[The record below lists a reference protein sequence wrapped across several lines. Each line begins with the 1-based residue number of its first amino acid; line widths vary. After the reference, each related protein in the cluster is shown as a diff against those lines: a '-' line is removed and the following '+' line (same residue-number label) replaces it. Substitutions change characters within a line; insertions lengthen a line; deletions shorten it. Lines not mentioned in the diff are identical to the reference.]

1 MLLLPSQRCLKF
13 ENLNLDLLDFLE
25 SGDLAVIDLVAHAR
39 YPGAQEHH
47 AAYELNPEKHRSVKV
62 PVVLKPWHREGQG
75 SVAEDD
81 SKNGVDGGATH
92 LPSWQLLERTTALGD
107 DERDV
112 IELGAGG
119 ELLDLFHNRSD

>member
-1 MLLLPSQRCLKF
+1 MQGGAEYTQFCHLISSKPASECTALLPPNKLGICRLLLRSRNSIIPSEGASGVAQMF
-13 ENLNLDLLDFLE
+13 TEVLLTGSERVAGDSTTIPTSDF
-25 SGDLAVIDLVAHAR
+25 
-39 YPGAQEHH
+39 
-47 AAYELNPEKHRSVKV
+47 
-62 PVVLKPWHREGQG
+62 
-75 SVAEDD
+75 
-81 SKNGVDGGATH
+81 KNGVDGGATH

>member
-1 MLLLPSQRCLKF
+1 MFTEVLLTGSERVAGDSTTIPTS
-13 ENLNLDLLDFLE
+13 DF
-25 SGDLAVIDLVAHAR
+25 
-39 YPGAQEHH
+39 
-47 AAYELNPEKHRSVKV
+47 
-62 PVVLKPWHREGQG
+62 
-75 SVAEDD
+75 
-81 SKNGVDGGATH
+81 KNGVDGGATH